1 MVNEVLEKVKAMAE
15 SKKAMNE
22 ELSRLQEHLENMFEE
37 ELKSLDLM
45 ELKKEIKFQET
56 VVISLEED
64 NAFPCPVQSPR
75 ILCNQSYLVLDSLSV
90 HSLDMVYP
98 KVSKSY
104 NELHTSLASC
114 GVNGFKVDLG
124 LGYGDKVFLVPSCHQ
139 DGVTFP
145 SMFENSALT
154 WRFLGG
160 KPKLMFLE
168 GLLATLMEAN
178 MYFEAFTPTNGG
190 DNYGINDGFHSPAD
204 HNFYKKL
211 CFKSR
216 ALRTYRLDDEEW
228 NVRLL
233 ATALSDLH
241 FQERI
246 TSCKK
251 QYVTS

>member
-1 MVNEVLEKVKAMAE
+1 
-15 SKKAMNE
+15 
-22 ELSRLQEHLENMFEE
+22 
-37 ELKSLDLM
+37 
-45 ELKKEIKFQET
+45 
-56 VVISLEED
+56 
-64 NAFPCPVQSPR
+64 
-75 ILCNQSYLVLDSLSV
+75 
-90 HSLDMVYP
+90 
-98 KVSKSY
+98 
-104 NELHTSLASC
+104 
-114 GVNGFKVDLG
+114 
-124 LGYGDKVFLVPSCHQ
+124 
-139 DGVTFP
+139 
-145 SMFENSALT
+145 MFENSALT

-178 MYFEAFTPTNGG
+178 MYPKAFTPTNGG

>member
-56 VVISLEED
+56 VVVSLEED

-178 MYFEAFTPTNGG
+178 MYPEAFTST
-190 DNYGINDGFHSPAD
+190 
-204 HNFYKKL
+204 K
-211 CFKSR
+211 
-216 ALRTYRLDDEEW
+216 W
-228 NVRLL
+228 W
-233 ATALSDLH
+233 
-241 FQERI
+241 
-246 TSCKK
+246 
-251 QYVTS
+251 